1 VCALHRVPENCAF
14 TAANKLTG
22 EPEPI
27 TSSSPKNHHLLNS
40 GTVIL
45 EPSLS
50 QYNAIIETMN
60 THPSVP
66 DMIFYDQDLLPL
78 VYPEW
83 KPLPYI
89 YNGLKTLR
97 GCHSDLWKDENVK
110 ILHYILQKPW
120 TSRVIEEHDIVT
132 STHKHWWD
140 AYEQLENTWI
150 QSGNQTKVALWK
162 EVVEPHVASKISA
175 TGTKAK
181 AALPWYKAS
190 LENVMQKAG
199 LVGSSDTVPVFS
211 QIFLLLGLA
220 LLVVGFFATR
230 GSKRVPSTKGAFS
243 PKGSYESIAD
253 GHS

>member
-1 VCALHRVPENCAF
+1 MSDGRIPENCAF

-50 QYNAIIETMN
+50 QYDAIIHTMN

-66 DMIFYDQDLLPL
+66 DMIFYDQDLLPI
-78 VYPEW
+78 VYPDW
-83 KPLPYI
+83 KPIPYI

-97 GCHSDLWKDENVK
+97 GCHSDLWKDDQVK

-120 TSRVIEEHDIVT
+120 TSRIIEEDDIVT

-140 AYEQLENTWI
+140 AYKELENTWI
-150 QSGNQTKVALWK
+150 QSGNETKIALWK
-162 EVVEPHVASKISA
+162 EVVEPHVASKTASKGKISQ
-175 TGTKAK
+175 
-181 AALPWYKAS
+181 AALPLPWYKAS
-190 LENVMQKAG
+190 LENIMQKAG
-199 LVGSSDTVPVFS
+199 LNPSSKDTVPILS
-211 QIFLLLGLA
+211 QVFLLLGLA
-220 LLVVGFFATR
+220 LLVVGYFVTR
-230 GSKRVPSTKGAFS
+230 GNNKRPLPKKGVWSCS
-243 PKGSYESIAD
+243 PIPR
-253 GHS
+253 